1 MKTKKNQKYLLI
13 YIAIGLVVVI
23 AGVFLIIGNPF
34 KYFDDKVI
42 SSNSYQDEESYG
54 DVSSIFQDQIESYLS
69 SYLQSADN
77 LGYVTED
84 DMSTVTAEITTGI
97 LNSIPETELTEKN
110 WDEIRQFVTDAVT
123 TEMTTYNLTNN
134 ETTIKQFELTDEF
147 KNYINSQIVPAITAE
162 YQIYNNDI
170 DDLRKSLSNLSNEYA
185 KNKAS
190 YDSLINN
197 IKSSMNTIAT
207 DIKRVS
213 DVASST
219 DEIDKLKETAKNIN
233 GQVDS
238 LKQDTQNQL
247 NSTKDELQAKIDAE
261 KANLTTNIT
270 NLTTVLNNYKSETA
284 QNFTTVDGEISAL
297 EAKINEA
304 IASITQITQQQV
316 NDVKTSLKAQID
328 SNSSLLDSQKQ
339 EYTAM
344 VDNLQASTTTELAS
358 AVSNMESSI
367 KSKTEENANS
377 LKNAIGNLYG
387 GADSNITISELL
399 TQIADSNDYT
409 DEQKTQLTELINTKY
424 GSLESS
430 TQKNIDTVKDDLT
443 REVEARKSYTD
454 TAVDS
459 LRTSVGE
466 QLAEITQQLV
476 DTKAEILQITKSQVD
491 EVKTTLTAQIENN
504 SSLLDEQ
511 KKDYIAKINA
521 IDASTTKELQDAVNS
536 INADI
541 LQKSQEN
548 SDALNSA
555 IEKLYGGANDT
566 ITISGLVQ
574 QIQDSNDYTDEQK
587 TQLTALINQ
596 KYGDL
601 DTSTKKNISDI
612 KSDLTQEVADRKQYT
627 DDAVANLNTT
637 LSGQIATLTKQQT
650 TTASDLKNTKTDLSK
665 TKTDLTNTKNDLS
678 DTKNTVASQGNRL
691 DLAETDIENINDTID
706 SMTSDEW
713 IDKFTIPTSAWV
725 SDGTGKY
732 YYRVTNSAILMS
744 PESDITVNYADT
756 SIKIAKYEQSAGY
769 FDIYVY
775 SVPASSVVVNYV
787 HIQNRATN

>member
-13 YIAIGLVVVI
+13 YITIGLVVVI

-84 DMSTVTAEITTGI
+84 DMSAVTAEITTGI

-134 ETTIKQFELTDEF
+134 ESTIKRFELTDEF

-197 IKSSMNTIAT
+197 IKSSMNTIVT

-238 LKQDTQNQL
+238 LKKDTQNQL
-247 NSTKDELQAKIDAE
+247 DSAKNELQAQIDAE

-328 SNSSLLDSQKQ
+328 SNSSLLDSQKR

-344 VDNLQASTTTELAS
+344 VDSLQASTTTELAS

-443 REVEARKSYTD
+443 KEVEARKSYTD

-466 QLAEITQQLV
+466 QLAEITQQLA
-476 DTKAEILQITKSQVD
+476 DTKAEILQITKSF
-491 EVKTTLTAQIENN
+491 A
-504 SSLLDEQ
+504 
-511 KKDYIAKINA
+511 
-521 IDASTTKELQDAVNS
+521 
-536 INADI
+536 
-541 LQKSQEN
+541 
-548 SDALNSA
+548 
-555 IEKLYGGANDT
+555 
-566 ITISGLVQ
+566 
-574 QIQDSNDYTDEQK
+574 
-587 TQLTALINQ
+587 
-596 KYGDL
+596 
-601 DTSTKKNISDI
+601 
-612 KSDLTQEVADRKQYT
+612 
-627 DDAVANLNTT
+627 
-637 LSGQIATLTKQQT
+637 
-650 TTASDLKNTKTDLSK
+650 
-665 TKTDLTNTKNDLS
+665 
-678 DTKNTVASQGNRL
+678 
-691 DLAETDIENINDTID
+691 
-706 SMTSDEW
+706 
-713 IDKFTIPTSAWV
+713 
-725 SDGTGKY
+725 
-732 YYRVTNSAILMS
+732 
-744 PESDITVNYADT
+744 
-756 SIKIAKYEQSAGY
+756 
-769 FDIYVY
+769 
-775 SVPASSVVVNYV
+775 
-787 HIQNRATN
+787 